1 MGVYHLVFLATL
13 STAAFTGCAPVELE
27 GSWSGTWRTTLA
39 YDNGTI
45 TMNLEQDGD
54 TVSGTFDLDGTLCV
68 GSGSLDGAID
78 NRNFTATLINGYGG
92 EIVID
97 TRVSADSDSFDGTFD
112 VTGGFC
118 ENRKGKLDLSL
129 D

>member
-1 MGVYHLVFLATL
+1 MAAYHLGFLVTL
-13 STAAFTGCAPVELE
+13 SATALTACAPVDLQ

-45 TMNLEQDGD
+45 TMELEQDGD
-54 TVSGTFDLDGTLCV
+54 AVSGSFDLDGSLCV
-68 GSGSLDGAID
+68 GSGSLDGQID
-78 NRNFTATLINGYGG
+78 NRTFTATMINGVGG

-112 VTGGFC
+112 VTDGFC
-118 ENRKGKLDLSL
+118 ENTSGKLDLSL